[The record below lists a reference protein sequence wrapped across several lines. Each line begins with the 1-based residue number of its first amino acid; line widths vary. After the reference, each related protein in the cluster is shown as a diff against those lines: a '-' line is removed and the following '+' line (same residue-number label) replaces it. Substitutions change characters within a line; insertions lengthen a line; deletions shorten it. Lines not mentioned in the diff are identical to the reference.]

1 MTEAVAPAGPPVEV
15 ARCPISPEV
24 LPLNMRKHVD
34 PGSPVPVRMM
44 AAKAL
49 IPLAPSEMLGALFIL
64 SFDSDA
70 SIREMAAKTAGGL
83 PDRILAPA
91 LRDESTKAPVLAH
104 FLNLVGDNE
113 AYAQMVILNAT
124 TPDEAV
130 AKVASKCS
138 SKIAEIVAQNQLRV
152 LRHEDIIRQLC
163 RNPSASKA
171 IIDGV
176 CDFAVRSGVVLD
188 DVQQIQ
194 DARLRVFG
202 PDALKGPVDRGP
214 TAAEIMGEY
223 LELADETAPPMEEG
237 KRLTL
242 SQRVMKMSITEKI
255 KLATVGNREARSLLI
270 RDNNK
275 LVAVAVIRSPRITD
289 GEVLRVAANRASPDE
304 VLRIIYGNREWTKMY
319 PVKLALV
326 KNPKTPLA
334 ISLRF
339 LAGLR
344 ESEVKELGRDRNVP
358 SSIQQAA
365 RKMTDKKDAPKRDS

>member
-1 MTEAVAPAGPPVEV
+1 
-15 ARCPISPEV
+15 
-24 LPLNMRKHVD
+24 MRKHVD
-34 PGSPVPVRMM
+34 PGSPVPIRMM

-70 SIREMAAKTAGGL
+70 SVRETAAKTAAGL
-83 PDRILAPA
+83 PDRVLAPA
-91 LRDESTKAPVLAH
+91 LRDESTKALVLAH
-104 FLNLVGDNE
+104 FLNLVGHNE

-130 AKVASKCS
+130 AKVASTCS
-138 SKIAEIVAQNQLRV
+138 SKISEIVAQNQLRV

-163 RNPSASKA
+163 RNPNASRA
-171 IIDGV
+171 MIDGV

-202 PDALKGPVDRGP
+202 PDALKKPVDRGP
-214 TAAEIMGEY
+214 TAAEIMSEY

-304 VLRIIYGNREWTKMY
+304 VLRIIYGNREWTKKY
-319 PVKLALV
+319 PVKVALV

-344 ESEVKELGRDRNVP
+344 ESEVKELARDRNVP

-365 RKMTDKKDAPKRDS
+365 RKINDKKDAPKRES

>member
-1 MTEAVAPAGPPVEV
+1 MHK
-15 ARCPISPEV
+15 
-24 LPLNMRKHVD
+24 NVD
-34 PGSPVPVRMM
+34 PGSPVHIRMM

-49 IPLAPSEMLGALFIL
+49 IPLAPCEMLGALFML

-70 SIREMAAKTAGGL
+70 SVRETAAKTAGGL

-104 FLNLVGDNE
+104 FLTLVGDNE

-130 AKVASKCS
+130 AKVASTCG
-138 SKIAEIVAQNQLRV
+138 SKISEIVAQNQLRV

-163 RNPSASKA
+163 RNPNASKA
-171 IIDGV
+171 MIDGV

-202 PDALKGPVDRGP
+202 PDALKKPVDRGP
-214 TAAEIMGEY
+214 TAAEIMSED

-242 SQRVMKMSITEKI
+242 SQRVMQMSITEKI
-255 KLATVGNREARSLLI
+255 KVATVGDREARSLVILG
-270 RDNNK
+270 RYK
-275 LVAVAVIRSPRITD
+275 LVGEPESDSPRSHEI
-289 GEVLRVAANRASPDE
+289 
-304 VLRIIYGNREWTKMY
+304 
-319 PVKLALV
+319 
-326 KNPKTPLA
+326 
-334 ISLRF
+334 
-339 LAGLR
+339 
-344 ESEVKELGRDRNVP
+344 
-358 SSIQQAA
+358 A
-365 RKMTDKKDAPKRDS
+365 RH